1 VKTDE
6 LFDFE
11 AILSAKD
18 INKIRDLAEVPDLS
32 LDLQRKLFAYPDV
45 EVQNSIVKKI
55 QDKSIIDSVL
65 ASGDLMAIRWA
76 VRNPLVTREQLAQ
89 ATEIAQTDVLGAIA
103 SNEKSDLAILKRC
116 VEISRKVELPFY
128 IYCEIF
134 ANPNV
139 TSDLIQEIY
148 DEFGI
153 PEPSNFRYDSY
164 LESLAASPKTPIS
177 ILNTLVT
184 DRWSIPSLSFA
195 IALINNPSITL
206 DVQRKVFL
214 VGWISIRDAI
224 ARADGTRPELLQE
237 IIDSNETNLKE
248 AMVWRTTLTKD
259 LFEKLFT
266 DSEAKVRAAF
276 GRRNDL
282 TTAQVMTMV
291 KDKSAIV
298 REAIAYYDVEDLS
311 LLEPLIEDTSA
322 KVSNAL
328 RSGKKRDK
336 SAPFHLE
343 AFIDAPERQSFAEL
357 AATQYKSG
365 VKTKKKPISIGDKVG
380 FIKVEELTQARYE
393 ELEKDESVTLR
404 VAGVMRGHELG
415 LIDLQTAVRLLDLQ
429 GGVGTAPREAW
440 LKDRALNWQ
449 SIQLLSVLDMQL
461 WFRSS
466 VEDLLDKRNELPED
480 FLLRVLKIHYG
491 KYNWLVYENQKL
503 TKACLLALVD
513 TEMFFWSK
521 EAGSFVQIAML
532 SHPLMDTD
540 VYMALTGC
548 KFKAVRGALYS
559 AEKTPIEI
567 LRLGLEDKDGE
578 IRGGVIANPRFKYSD
593 VEEFLKER
601 GFASKIGVLR
611 RSDCPPEV
619 LAEFAANKQLEIRTT
634 VAANPSTPVDSLL
647 ILAGDE
653 DSIVRR
659 LASKNPSATPEVKA
673 VASLLN

>member
-1 VKTDE
+1 MKTDE

-11 AILSAKD
+11 AILSSND
-18 INKIRDLAEVPDLS
+18 ISKIRASAERPDLP
-32 LDLQRKLFAYPDV
+32 LELQRKLFAFPDTQV
-45 EVQNSIVKKI
+45 RNSIIKKI
-55 QDKSIIDSVL
+55 EDKSILDSVL
-65 ASGDLMAIRWA
+65 AAGDPMLVRIA
-76 VRNPLVTREQLAQ
+76 VLNPLVTRDQLAT
-89 ATEIAQTDVLGAIA
+89 AAEIAQTDVLGSVA

-116 VEISRKVELPFY
+116 VDLSRQVQLPFFVY
-128 IYCEIF
+128 SEIVT
-134 ANPNV
+134 NPNA

-153 PEPSNFRYDSY
+153 PEPSNFRYDFY
-164 LESLAASPKTPIS
+164 LKSLASSPNTPLKV
-177 ILNTLVT
+177 LNKLIET
-184 DRWSIPSLSFA
+184 RHWAFSRSFA
-195 IALINNPSITL
+195 TALMNNPSATL
-206 DVQRKVFL
+206 EIQKNLFKGCGIDDLIK
-214 VGWISIRDAI
+214 I
-224 ARADGTRPELLQE
+224 ASADGTKPELLQE
-237 IIDSNETNLKE
+237 IIVSNETSLKE
-248 AMVWRTTLTKD
+248 VMVWRTTLTED
-259 LFEKLFT
+259 LFEKLFK

-282 TTAQVMTMV
+282 TTDQVVAMV

-322 KVSNAL
+322 KVSIAL
-328 RSGKKRDK
+328 RSAKKRDN

-343 AFIDAPERQSFAEL
+343 AFIDAPERQSFADL

-404 VAGVMRGHELG
+404 VAGIMRGHELG
-415 LIDLQTAVRLLDLQ
+415 LIDLKTAVRLLDLQ

-449 SIQLLSVLDMQL
+449 SIQLLSVLEMQL

-466 VEDLLDKRNELPED
+466 VEDLLDKRNKLPED
-480 FLLRVLKIHYG
+480 FLLRILKIHYG
-491 KYNWLVYENQKL
+491 KYNWLVYENQKV

-540 VYMALTGC
+540 VYMALSGC

-559 AEKTPIEI
+559 EEKTPIEI

-578 IRGGVIANPRFKYSD
+578 IRGGVIASPRFAYSE
-593 VEEFLKER
+593 VEKFLNER
-601 GFASKIGVLR
+601 GYASKIGVLR

-619 LAEFAANKQLEIRTT
+619 LSEFAANKQLEIRTT

-653 DSIVRR
+653 DSMVRR